1 MIITGTNCF
10 VTKTHAKDYYA
21 EYGFNSLD
29 VEHKIST
36 GEIRI
41 GRPLNAPT
49 NARVYLDQSE
59 GRYMIETK
67 D

>member
-1 MIITGTNCF
+1 MTITGTNCF
-10 VTKTHAKDYYA
+10 VTKTLAKAYYA

-36 GEIRI
+36 GDISI
-41 GRPLNAPT
+41 GKPLNVPT
-49 NARVYLDQSE
+49 NARVYLNQSE

-67 D
+67 N